1 MKQNH
6 TSEFLIIG
14 AGPTGIGAA
23 CRLNELSRDWH
34 LLEAEET
41 FGGLSASFVDDQGFT
56 WDLGG
61 HVLFSHYET
70 FDRYMQ
76 RAMPPEEWLSHQ
88 RESWVWLMNRFIPY
102 PFQNN
107 LHRLPPHDRWNC
119 VRGLLDVYRNR
130 AGLAQPRHFADWML
144 ATMGSGIT
152 TLFLNPYNQKVW
164 AYPPEK
170 MSCDWIKERVSVPSL
185 EQTLKSIC
193 TEQDEVSWGPNQKF
207 LFPKHGGTGRIWSN
221 LGNQLPSERVTLGC
235 RITAIDVQ
243 AKIAHSSDG
252 RAWNYHRL
260 ISSLPLNQLL
270 RIAPGVADPRVAE
283 DLLFSST
290 HVIGVGIQGHAP
302 EHIATK
308 CWMYF
313 PESNSPYYRTTVFS
327 NYSPFN
333 VPNPT
338 RQWSIMAEVSAS
350 KDKPVNPETLSTE
363 TIRALK
369 EDRLLSDHDTVCSLV
384 IRSIP
389 QGYPTPFLGRD
400 SLVGPLLRQFEKTDI
415 FSRGRFGAWKYEVGN
430 QDHCFAQ
437 GYECA
442 SRLAGDNRPECEP
455 TLFTPDLVNSRRN
468 P

>member
-1 MKQNH
+1 M
-6 TSEFLIIG
+6 
-14 AGPTGIGAA
+14 
-23 CRLNELSRDWH
+23 
-34 LLEAEET
+34 
-41 FGGLSASFVDDQGFT
+41 
-56 WDLGG
+56 
-61 HVLFSHYET
+61 
-70 FDRYMQ
+70 
-76 RAMPPEEWLSHQ
+76 
-88 RESWVWLMNRFIPY
+88 
-102 PFQNN
+102 
-107 LHRLPPHDRWNC
+107 
-119 VRGLLDVYRNR
+119 
-130 AGLAQPRHFADWML
+130 
-144 ATMGSGIT
+144 
-152 TLFLNPYNQKVW
+152 
-164 AYPPEK
+164 
-170 MSCDWIKERVSVPSL
+170 
-185 EQTLKSIC
+185 
-193 TEQDEVSWGPNQKF
+193 
-207 LFPKHGGTGRIWSN
+207 
-221 LGNQLPSERVTLGC
+221 
-235 RITAIDVQ
+235 
-243 AKIAHSSDG
+243 
-252 RAWNYHRL
+252 
-260 ISSLPLNQLL
+260 NQLL

-400 SLVGPLLRQFEKTDI
+400 SLVDPLLRQFEETGI